1 MAYFHVL
8 KSAEDLKPLLGW
20 WYWLNKGW
28 RAQLRRAV
36 SPEDILLTPAFA
48 NFLRSMPERWGQNVD
63 IRLLDAA
70 MVAAVLAR
78 VETEP
83 DNEKITFAKALA
95 KPKKKGGKATM
106 SELRFQQLQK
116 SQTTDDFFRR
126 VCRAVSLLKGKAPVL
141 SLADD
146 ILHWLREHRY
156 GPASKATDRLAIR
169 WASDYYTEF
178 KD

>member
-1 MAYFHVL
+1 
-8 KSAEDLKPLLGW
+8 
-20 WYWLNKGW
+20 
-28 RAQLRRAV
+28 
-36 SPEDILLTPAFA
+36 
-48 NFLRSMPERWGQNVD
+48 
-63 IRLLDAA
+63 
-70 MVAAVLAR
+70 
-78 VETEP
+78 
-83 DNEKITFAKALA
+83 
-95 KPKKKGGKATM
+95 M

-156 GPASKATDRLAIR
+156 GPASKATDRLAVR